1 MTYHYSLLPFFS
13 ARRKP
18 LLLVLAAALSGFLL
32 FLHPVPLLAQDA
44 GTMVYTVKA
53 GETLTEIAAQFGVEP
68 QDLLDLNGLEN
79 ADAIFV
85 GQTLR
90 VPVTVDAS
98 QPAPPGTYRVQPGET
113 LSAIAQ
119 RYGMTLEELM
129 ALNQITDANAVY
141 AGQLLAVGDAAAAPD
156 TATGATAASDAAT
169 ETAPDAAP
177 DAVTGA
183 NTEAAAAPIQ
193 TETPEVNA
201 AGIPDFHIVEPG
213 ETLTGIAR
221 RYGIPAATLKAL
233 NNLGDADFIV
243 VGQKL
248 ILSVAEVQAQATPT
262 PTEET
267 VVEATAEV
275 TAEALVT
282 PEPPAAATEEA
293 EASPTAQ
300 TPETVTP
307 IPPTHTVAAG
317 ETLTGIARRYGLT
330 LGALQSLN
338 GISDENAIY
347 VGQVLALVAPT
358 PEPTAGPRPAEPGQE
373 ATPAEA
379 PAETGAET
387 TQDAAASTTTSDTAT
402 SAESAP
408 IVRSGSPIG
417 SLNRTYTI
425 VFGDT
430 LGRIALRE
438 GVDAKSLA
446 NLNHFDSVDAPLN
459 AGQTILLPATGD
471 DLRPSTPAEEHI
483 VAPGE
488 SLSGIAQ
495 AYDTTTADL
504 MVANSISDAN
514 SIYPG
519 QRLLIPSL
527 PLGSSGVVLQQIGP
541 ASSGYFFYT
550 VQPGDTLSAI
560 AKQFDST
567 MEALR
572 TYNGLPDNET
582 VYTGLEL
589 KIPFGPPSLPLNLP
603 PSPMSGTRFVIS
615 LSRQQCWVFEGD
627 KVRYAWNCS
636 TGQADRKTKPGNFAV
651 QSKIPNA
658 KSKVW
663 RLDMP
668 YWLGIYD
675 VGEVENG
682 IHGLP
687 LAWSSGKK
695 IWSGLIGQPATFG
708 CAMLDDANA
717 STLYRMAFLGMP
729 VHIVN

>member
-1 MTYHYSLLPFFS
+1 MTHHHFFLPFSS
-13 ARRKP
+13 ARPK
-18 LLLVLAAALSGFLL
+18 LLMLAAALSAFLL
-32 FLHPVPLLAQDA
+32 FLHPAPLLAQDA
-44 GTMVYTVKA
+44 GTMVYTVEA

-68 QDLLDLNGLEN
+68 QALLDLNGLEN

-90 VPVTVDAS
+90 VPVTVDAA
-98 QPAPPGTYRVQPGET
+98 QPAPPGAYRVQPGET

-119 RYGMTLEELM
+119 RYGMTLEALM

-141 AGQLLAVGDAAAAPD
+141 AGQLLAVGDAVAAPDTVPATVPD
-156 TATGATAASDAAT
+156 TATGDMATDAAT
-169 ETAPDAAP
+169 DA
-177 DAVTGA
+177 TL
-183 NTEAAAAPIQ
+183 EAAVESSLV
-193 TETPEVNA
+193 ETPEVSTTET
-201 AGIPDFHIVEPG
+201 PDSHIVEPG

-262 PTEET
+262 PTE
-267 VVEATAEV
+267 VAAAEATAEATV
-275 TAEALVT
+275 EAAVT
-282 PEPPAAATEEA
+282 PEPTAAATEEA
-293 EASPTAQ
+293 SAAVTEQAPEAVS
-300 TPETVTP
+300 P
-307 IPPTHTVAAG
+307 IPSTHTVEAG
-317 ETLTGIARRYGLT
+317 ETLTGIARRYGLR

-338 GISDENAIY
+338 GITDENAIY
-347 VGQVLALVAPT
+347 VGQVLALAAPT
-358 PEPTAGPRPAEPGQE
+358 PEPTAGPRPSEPGEE
-373 ATPAEA
+373 ATPAEI
-379 PAETGAET
+379 PAAATTET
-387 TQDAAASTTTSDTAT
+387 TQDTGAADATSDTTADT
-402 SAESAP
+402 TTDSVASAESAP
-408 IVRSGSPIG
+408 IVRSGNPIG

-459 AGQTILLPATGD
+459 AGQTLLLPASGD
-471 DLRPSTPAEEHI
+471 ELRPSTPAQEHI

-488 SLSGIAQ
+488 SLSGIAE
-495 AYDTTTADL
+495 AYGTATGDL
-504 MVANSISDAN
+504 MAANNISDAN
-514 SIYPG
+514 AIYPG

-527 PLGSSGVVLQQIGP
+527 SLGSSGVVLQQIGP

-550 VQPGDTLSAI
+550 VQRGDTLSAI

-589 KIPFGPPSLPLNLP
+589 KIPFGPPALPLDLP

-636 TGQADRKTKPGNFAV
+636 TGPGRPQDQARQLRRAVKDSERQEQGMAAGYALLVRASMTWARSKTAFTACR
-651 QSKIPNA
+651 
-658 KSKVW
+658 W
-663 RLDMP
+663 R
-668 YWLGIYD
+668 G
-675 VGEVENG
+675 
-682 IHGLP
+682 
-687 LAWSSGKK
+687 A
-695 IWSGLIGQPATFG
+695 AARRFG
-708 CAMLDDANA
+708 
-717 STLYRMAFLGMP
+717 P
-729 VHIVN
+729 V

>member
-1 MTYHYSLLPFFS
+1 MSHHYFFLSFSS
-13 ARRKP
+13 ARPK
-18 LLLVLAAALSGFLL
+18 LLLMLVAALSAFLL
-32 FLHPVPLLAQDA
+32 FLHPAPLLAQDA

-68 QDLLDLNGLEN
+68 QVLLDLNGLEN

-98 QPAPPGTYRVQPGET
+98 QPAPPGAYRVQPGET

-141 AGQLLAVGDAAAAPD
+141 AGQLLAVGDAAPTSDTVPDTAAGDTAPD
-156 TATGATAASDAAT
+156 TAADAAAEPTVAPAPGATPAVNTT
-169 ETAPDAAP
+169 E
-177 DAVTGA
+177 
-183 NTEAAAAPIQ
+183 
-193 TETPEVNA
+193 
-201 AGIPDFHIVEPG
+201 IPDSHIVEPG

-262 PTEET
+262 PTE
-267 VVEATAEV
+267 VAAVEATL
-275 TAEALVT
+275 EATDQAT
-282 PEPPAAATEEA
+282 PEPPAATEEA
-293 EASPTAQ
+293 SAAVTEQAPEAVS
-300 TPETVTP
+300 P
-307 IPPTHTVAAG
+307 IPSTHTVEAG
-317 ETLTGIARRYGLT
+317 ETLTGIARRYGMT
-330 LGALQSLN
+330 LGVLQSLN
-338 GISDENAIY
+338 GITDENAIY
-347 VGQVLALVAPT
+347 VGQVLALAAPT
-358 PEPTAGPRPAEPGQE
+358 PEPTAGPRPTEPGEE
-373 ATPAEA
+373 ATPADTPA
-379 PAETGAET
+379 AETAET
-387 TQDAAASTTTSDTAT
+387 TQDTSAAEANSDTAASSAA

-408 IVRSGSPIG
+408 VVRSGNPIG

-471 DLRPSTPAEEHI
+471 DLRPSTPAEEHV

-488 SLSGIAQ
+488 SLSAIAQ
-495 AYDTTTADL
+495 AYGTTTGDL
-504 MVANSISDAN
+504 MAANNISDAN
-514 SIYPG
+514 AIYPG

-589 KIPFGPPSLPLNLP
+589 KIPFGPPALPLDLP

-627 KVRYAWNCS
+627 KVRYAWICS
-636 TGQADRKTKPGNFAV
+636 TGEADRKTKPGNFAV

-687 LAWSSGKK
+687 MAWSSGKK

>member
-1 MTYHYSLLPFFS
+1 MTHDYFFLPFSS
-13 ARRKP
+13 ARPK
-18 LLLVLAAALSGFLL
+18 LLLMLAAALSAFLL
-32 FLHPVPLLAQDA
+32 FLHPAPLLAQDA

-68 QDLLDLNGLEN
+68 QVLLDLNGLEN

-98 QPAPPGTYRVQPGET
+98 QPAPPGAYRVQPGET

-141 AGQLLAVGDAAAAPD
+141 AGQLLAVGDAAPTSDTVPD
-156 TATGATAASDAAT
+156 TAAGDTAAGDTAPATAADAAAEPT
-169 ETAPDAAP
+169 VASAPGATP
-177 DAVTGA
+177 AV
-183 NTEAAAAPIQ
+183 NTIEK
-193 TETPEVNA
+193 
-201 AGIPDFHIVEPG
+201 IPDSHIVEPG

-221 RYGIPAATLKAL
+221 RYSIPAATLKAL

-248 ILSVAEVQAQATPT
+248 ILSVAEVQAQASPT
-262 PTEET
+262 PTE
-267 VVEATAEV
+267 VAAVEATS
-275 TAEALVT
+275 EATDQAT
-282 PEPPAAATEEA
+282 PEPPAATEEA
-293 EASPTAQ
+293 SAAVTEQAPEAVS
-300 TPETVTP
+300 P
-307 IPPTHTVAAG
+307 IPSTHTVEAG
-317 ETLTGIARRYGLT
+317 ETLTGIARRYGMT
-330 LGALQSLN
+330 LGVLQSLN
-338 GISDENAIY
+338 GITDENAIY
-347 VGQVLALVAPT
+347 VGQVLALAAPT
-358 PEPTAGPRPAEPGQE
+358 PEPTAGPRPTEPGEE
-373 ATPAEA
+373 ATPADTPA
-379 PAETGAET
+379 AETAET
-387 TQDAAASTTTSDTAT
+387 TQDTSAAETNSDTAASSAA

-408 IVRSGSPIG
+408 VVRSGNPIG

-471 DLRPSTPAEEHI
+471 DLRPSTPAEEHV

-488 SLSGIAQ
+488 SLSAIAQ
-495 AYDTTTADL
+495 TYGTTTGDL
-504 MVANSISDAN
+504 MAANNISDAN
-514 SIYPG
+514 AIYPG

-589 KIPFGPPSLPLNLP
+589 KIPFGPPALPLDLP

-627 KVRYAWNCS
+627 KVRYAWICS
-636 TGQADRKTKPGNFAV
+636 TGEADRKTKPGNFAV

-687 LAWSSGKK
+687 MAWSSGKK

>member
-1 MTYHYSLLPFFS
+1 
-13 ARRKP
+13 
-18 LLLVLAAALSGFLL
+18 
-32 FLHPVPLLAQDA
+32 
-44 GTMVYTVKA
+44 MVYTVKA

-68 QDLLDLNGLEN
+68 QVLLDLNGLEN

-98 QPAPPGTYRVQPGET
+98 QPAPPGAYRVQPGET

-141 AGQLLAVGDAAAAPD
+141 AGQLLAVGDAVASPD
-156 TATGATAASDAAT
+156 TAAGAATTETVPDTTGDATA
-169 ETAPDAAP
+169 ETAVAP
-177 DAVTGA
+177 NQAETP
-183 NTEAAAAPIQ
+183 TES
-193 TETPEVNA
+193 PEVNA
-201 AGIPDFHIVEPG
+201 AGIPDFHSVEPG

-248 ILSVAEVQAQATPT
+248 TLSVAEVQAQATPT

-267 VVEATAEV
+267 VVEV
-275 TAEALVT
+275 TAEAAAETTAEAAVT
-282 PEPPAAATEEA
+282 PEPPAAATEETA
-293 EASPTAQ
+293 PTEQA
-300 TPETVTP
+300 PETVTP
-307 IPPTHTVAAG
+307 IPPTHTVEAG

-358 PEPTAGPRPAEPGQE
+358 PEPTAGPRPTEPGAE
-373 ATPAEA
+373 ATPAQAAAEA
-379 PAETGAET
+379 GAET
-387 TQDAAASTTTSDTAT
+387 TQDAAT
-402 SAESAP
+402 SASASDSAAGTEPAP
-408 IVRSGSPIG
+408 IARSGNPIG

-446 NLNHFDSVDAPLN
+446 DLNHFDSVDAPLN

-495 AYDTTTADL
+495 AYGTTTADL
-504 MVANSISDAN
+504 MAANSISDAN
-514 SIYPG
+514 AIYPG

-589 KIPFGPPSLPLNLP
+589 KIPFGPPALPLDLP

>member
-1 MTYHYSLLPFFS
+1 MTHHHSLLPFSS

-18 LLLVLAAALSGFLL
+18 LLVLLAAALSALLL
-32 FLHPVPLLAQDA
+32 FLPTTHLLAQDA

-98 QPAPPGTYRVQPGET
+98 QPAPPGTYRVQSGET

-156 TATGATAASDAAT
+156 TTTNSAATDAAT
-169 ETAPDAAP
+169 DTETNAPTEAA
-177 DAVTGA
+177 
-183 NTEAAAAPIQ
+183 TEAAAEPSPA
-193 TETPEVNA
+193 ETPETNTTE
-201 AGIPDFHIVEPG
+201 IPDSHIVEPG

-262 PTEET
+262 PTEEAA
-267 VVEATAEV
+267 VNATAET
-275 TAEALVT
+275 TAEAVAT
-282 PEPPAAATEEA
+282 PEPPAEATEPA
-293 EASPTAQ
+293 AVPTAPA
-300 TPETVTP
+300 PETVTP
-307 IPPTHTVAAG
+307 IPATHTVEAG

-330 LGALQSLN
+330 LGALQALN
-338 GISDENAIY
+338 GINDENAIY
-347 VGQVLALVAPT
+347 VGQVLALAAPT
-358 PEPTAGPRPAEPGQE
+358 PEPTAGPRPTEPGE
-373 ATPAEA
+373 ETAATAEA
-379 PAETGAET
+379 AQSDQAG
-387 TQDAAASTTTSDTAT
+387 QGSDTPVPT
-402 SAESAP
+402 EPAP

-471 DLRPSTPAEEHI
+471 ELRPSTPAQEHI

-488 SLSGIAQ
+488 SLSGIAE
-495 AYDTTTADL
+495 AYGTTTADL
-504 MVANSISDAN
+504 MAANNISDAN
-514 SIYPG
+514 AIYPG

-589 KIPFGPPSLPLNLP
+589 KIPFGPPALPLDLP

-687 LAWSSGKK
+687 MAWSSGKK

-717 STLYRMAFLGMP
+717 STLYRMAFIGMP

>member
-1 MTYHYSLLPFFS
+1 MTHHYSLLPFAS
-13 ARRKP
+13 ARSKP
-18 LLLVLAAALSGFLL
+18 LLLILAAALSALLL
-32 FLHPVPLLAQDA
+32 FLPTAPLMAQDA

-68 QDLLDLNGLEN
+68 QVLLDLNGLEN

-129 ALNQITDANAVY
+129 GLNQITDANAVY
-141 AGQLLAVGDAAAAPD
+141 AGQLLAIGDAA
-156 TATGATAASDAAT
+156 AASDAAT
-169 ETAPDAAP
+169 DTAAADAATDTNTNTP
-177 DAVTGA
+177 TGA
-183 NTEAAAAPIQ
+183 PTEVAAEPSPV
-193 TETPEVNA
+193 ETPGTNTME
-201 AGIPDFHIVEPG
+201 IPDSHIVEPG

-262 PTEET
+262 PTEEAA
-267 VVEATAEV
+267 VNAAAEAAAEATA
-275 TAEALVT
+275 T
-282 PEPPAAATEEA
+282 PEPPAEATEA
-293 EASPTAQ
+293 AAVPTAQ
-300 TPETVTP
+300 APETVP
-307 IPPTHTVAAG
+307 ATHTVESG

-330 LGALQSLN
+330 LGALQALN
-338 GISDENAIY
+338 GINDENAIY
-347 VGQVLALVAPT
+347 VGQVLALAAPT
-358 PEPTAGPRPAEPGQE
+358 PEPTAGPRPTEPGE
-373 ATPAEA
+373 ETAAAAEA
-379 PAETGAET
+379 AQTDQADQG
-387 TQDAAASTTTSDTAT
+387 SDTPVPT
-402 SAESAP
+402 EPAP
-408 IVRSGSPIG
+408 IVRSGNPIG

-471 DLRPSTPAEEHI
+471 ELRPSTPAQEHV

-495 AYDTTTADL
+495 AYGTTTGDL
-504 MVANSISDAN
+504 MAANNISDAN
-514 SIYPG
+514 AIYPG

-589 KIPFGPPSLPLNLP
+589 KIPFGPPALPLDLP

-687 LAWSSGKK
+687 MAWSSGKK

-717 STLYRMAFLGMP
+717 STLYRMAFIGMP

>member
-1 MTYHYSLLPFFS
+1 MS
-13 ARRKP
+13 
-18 LLLVLAAALSGFLL
+18 
-32 FLHPVPLLAQDA
+32 DA
-44 GTMVYTVKA
+44 GNPE
-53 GETLTEIAAQFGVEP
+53 GEEPRRRVRHAHPGGDLTEGPVGKT
-68 QDLLDLNGLEN
+68 LLM
-79 ADAIFV
+79 F
-85 GQTLR
+85 TL
-90 VPVTVDAS
+90 P
-98 QPAPPGTYRVQPGET
+98 
-113 LSAIAQ
+113 
-119 RYGMTLEELM
+119 
-129 ALNQITDANAVY
+129 
-141 AGQLLAVGDAAAAPD
+141 
-156 TATGATAASDAAT
+156 
-169 ETAPDAAP
+169 
-177 DAVTGA
+177 
-183 NTEAAAAPIQ
+183 
-193 TETPEVNA
+193 
-201 AGIPDFHIVEPG
+201 
-213 ETLTGIAR
+213 
-221 RYGIPAATLKAL
+221 
-233 NNLGDADFIV
+233 
-243 VGQKL
+243 
-248 ILSVAEVQAQATPT
+248 
-262 PTEET
+262 
-267 VVEATAEV
+267 
-275 TAEALVT
+275 
-282 PEPPAAATEEA
+282 
-293 EASPTAQ
+293 
-300 TPETVTP
+300 
-307 IPPTHTVAAG
+307 
-317 ETLTGIARRYGLT
+317 T
-330 LGALQSLN
+330 LGANVLQSLN
-338 GISDENAIY
+338 GITDENAIY
-347 VGQVLALVAPT
+347 VGQVLALAAPT
-358 PEPTAGPRPAEPGQE
+358 PEPTAGPRPTEPGEE
-373 ATPAEA
+373 ATPAEI
-379 PAETGAET
+379 PAVLAAET
-387 TQDAAASTTTSDTAT
+387 TSAVTSDSTADAGA

-408 IVRSGSPIG
+408 IVRSGNPIG

-488 SLSGIAQ
+488 SLSGIAA
-495 AYDTTTADL
+495 AYGTTTGDL
-504 MVANSISDAN
+504 MAANNISDAN

-572 TYNGLPDNET
+572 TYNNLPDNET

-589 KIPFGPPSLPLNLP
+589 KIPFGPPALPLDLP

-627 KVRYAWNCS
+627 KVRYAWICS
-636 TGQADRKTKPGNFAV
+636 TGEADRKTKPGNFAV
-651 QSKIPNA
+651 KSKIPNA

-687 LAWSSGKK
+687 MAWSSGKK